1 MSTWNELLE
10 FVKSESNVD
19 PSHPRHHVTD
29 HVTNS
34 PSSHLPAFNTDNL
47 NIRLEDGTEFTVKK
61 QTYQPVTFGRLQ
73 WADNL
78 SNESLFR
85 SLGAALMP
93 DVENS
98 ELEVGASSGT
108 NVETE
113 KSSST

>member
-1 MSTWNELLE
+1 MSSWNELLE